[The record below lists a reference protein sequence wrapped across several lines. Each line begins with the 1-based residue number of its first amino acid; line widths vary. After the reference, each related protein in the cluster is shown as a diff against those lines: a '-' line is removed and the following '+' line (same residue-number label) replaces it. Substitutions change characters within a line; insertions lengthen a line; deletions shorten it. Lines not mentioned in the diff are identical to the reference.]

1 MKALIKRM
9 IYSCRRIGGTKW
21 LRLFL
26 FILCICYSN
35 SILADSW
42 VNTEYNTTEGNEFYI
57 TTMKNKGASA
67 ENAPDLKFYL
77 YATARKE
84 TRIHITNRTSTYSEY
99 LTIPADGQNGINIP
113 LEFIYTDVSEADQ
126 QSSVKDSFAVSIPQ
140 DKSLYVYTCNAYGD
154 LDTTKSVSLYL
165 TNYYQGNGYEA
176 TNILPVKALEREYMV
191 QTYRQDEAAS
201 EFVVIATED
210 NQTFDLYVQLNEND
224 NVIYTTTKY
233 FECNKGETRLIRT
246 ATQKNSLAG
255 TYVCSNAK
263 FILLNGNQS
272 AKIPSNVSH
281 IFEQALST
289 DKWGNRYIVT
299 PTYGREYDYVM
310 LTAIEDNTVI
320 TKDGVNIVTLSR
332 GETYRDKLASNA
344 AYYKSSNGKNFVCYL
359 YETGRNEESPAMTL
373 ITPISMGVNSLI
385 IAAFNATA
393 KDLELE
399 GNNAATFKPIKD
411 HYINIVTENQYC
423 NYIYFGDKQLGGW
436 RAVSGNNNYSY
447 TTYKFVENDTAN
459 TLKCKKQGGTFVARM
474 YGDYYA
480 TDDDK
485 ENDIVSASYAY
496 SVGLRVNRAVD
507 MLIDGQ
513 YINYKRVCIEN
524 SKINFEGIIDFEYD
538 SLKWVIED
546 STTHAYTP
554 YPDPTTIDY
563 EFLHAGLHDV
573 QLVVYSHTP
582 ICDRPLVDTVVAT
595 IQVDSLNKIYELY
608 DGKPYQE
615 KCYGEEFVLY
625 RNAKREKYTLKAD
638 TVTSQYNNKPFELN
652 KYYSFYD
659 TLPAQTDDECD
670 TVLVQRVIIR
680 PTYNHLIDTAACGEF
695 VWTDTIFQKRVN
707 STIDTIIDTI
717 HTFEILQGDILPIT
731 REFTHPFTSIY
742 GCDSTVTMRVTLNKS
757 YQKDTTLDVC
767 QTLPGGTYNWE
778 GHTGEEGRYL
788 HKYDTAGIYKKVQE
802 ISLDTPGEFIYIDSL
817 KTKDSPHCDSIHV
830 LNLTIHPRYEDTHS
844 VTICQND
851 TFYWDVNKIR
861 YVGSAFPSPQKTDML
876 LPKADSLY
884 TFTEQFQTDYGCD
897 SIYHL
902 QLMVLPTY
910 DTIVVAHICDND
922 EYSFNDT
929 TFRGEKLD
937 TQYGLKARTAP
948 YEYTYSLSTAKGCD
962 SVVTLQLY
970 VHPTSLKEET
980 VMICQGQSGVYEWKS
995 DGITPPYWCQE
1006 LGRQV
1011 DTIRLDQLGTFT
1023 YIDSALTAS
1032 GCDDIHILHL
1042 IVGGYAIEDAP
1053 QYLCDND
1060 TLVWHNRLYVGYNF
1074 NQSYDSSDKDV
1085 VELQYNPAQYV
1096 YRDSIVETSI
1106 QGCDSTHYL
1115 TLYVSPAY
1123 NTPVKI
1129 DTISLC
1135 DNESYAFYDSIYNQ
1149 YGEWVSGDYTSKQYI
1164 LTFTAPTVNG
1174 CDSAVKHVINVHPTY
1189 QFETIESTCQYSDYV
1204 WKIAKRTASG
1214 GTIEMP
1220 VTGTVVDQDGKTLDA
1235 SKISTDKVGNFTYT
1249 QAKTTKNGCDSILVL
1264 KLRIDS
1270 ITEIYDTLQLC
1281 DNDTISWHNH
1291 LYVGN
1296 KYAGIYESENYDVVI
1311 EDILAEIGTLSDTIA
1326 TTNAYGCAQNYYLTL
1341 NIYSTYENVDS
1352 ISTCDNNN
1360 PYVWITSDKNGVYTD
1375 SIYFTP
1381 SSEYIDPITNT
1392 PKKDIVHIDTVYR
1405 TLASMNDCDS
1415 VVQLYLTICPT
1426 YSSTTIDTI
1435 CQSIGGTYDWVG
1447 HNKAVYSQEQG
1458 KKVSNISLD
1467 AVGNF
1472 TYVDSLQTTFCADCH
1487 DMACDSIHTLQLTIL
1502 PSYIMHDTAMIS
1514 EEETYFWSETNT
1526 TYGGKKTTL
1535 PHDVTIFQD
1544 TTVQHRLQTDSVG
1557 SYACDSVLCLTII
1570 VGEVY
1575 RDTTYAA
1582 ICGNETYTWV
1592 GKDRNGNDS
1601 VRMKIEVPQTQIYV
1615 DHHKTT
1621 LGFDSIFYLNL
1632 TAYPAYV
1639 GIDSMTTYARVCQD
1653 TEYEWKRPN
1662 ANGHPKRLYSM
1673 DENRWINAA
1682 DIPTNKQGVFTYKDS
1697 LYTINGCDSVYT
1709 LVLQIDSAY
1718 VFTDVIDICND
1729 AYAIWEDTIYVGTQF
1744 TGVLPNDSMPVV
1756 TLAPQTNYLV
1766 DTLYKTIT
1774 GCDSTRCLRLNVH
1787 PLYSVTDYQT
1797 TCDDNNQYI
1806 WETIDKY
1813 GSYFDTIRYT
1823 SSEEYIDPITNKPTK
1838 DIIEIDTV
1846 FRSLTSV
1853 YGCDSIVQ
1861 LHLTIYPTY
1870 KFETPARICAN
1881 DSIEWRGKVFHGAGR
1896 DTIHVDHD
1904 TTIHG
1909 CDSLYILDLKKIPIS
1924 QTDITLHICTNCM
1937 DTMYHDKDTTQI
1949 IWYPEMFPR
1958 PTSKT
1963 ITYKAAG
1970 TACDSIFNYKFVYHP
1985 SYQIDS
1991 IYSICSTD
1999 SVRIHD
2005 GLQFWLDKYYDPVD
2019 GMSAP
2024 IIDTLICDTLCAA
2037 YTCINDSGLLST
2049 KCCDSIYTAHITIF
2063 PVYKH
2068 VDSVVI
2074 CSNEKYVWL
2083 DTVLYEPLGDTT
2095 MTYFYQK
2102 TYTTEF
2108 GCDSVYEM
2116 YLTVHQA
2123 YDEEIYETIC
2133 ADEYYQFGDILLN
2146 QTGEYLD
2153 TLRTIHGCDSI
2164 VHLYLTVYDT
2174 TIVEIYDTICVTE
2187 KYSFFDAIY
2196 TETGFYD
2203 TITFNDWGCKQYNY
2217 LHLEVIDTTV
2227 YNIAI
2232 GDVLCA
2238 DDEEIW
2244 VEYEWLSGRRLI
2256 ECSVFFDEYGH
2267 SQGFEDI
2274 IHAPLNPALNY
2285 FVIPIPRGED
2295 LPKPNRPYFDSQ
2307 QGMNKYVDET
2317 KQNYPEPNIYTMR
2330 VVMHNG
2336 ICGDSLQ
2343 VKDTT
2348 ISFYYP
2354 SWIHEQHWNDG
2365 IVLYN
2370 EIYNGGYEFSEYQW
2384 YENGDTIYGATKEYL
2399 YIPSEL
2405 LMNNRG
2411 DCENYYQ
2418 VELTRKSDGYK
2429 SLTCPICPV
2438 LLFDSIV
2445 PQKDYFAIVPT
2456 VVDRRNPIVHVLST
2470 RSGEYSYT
2478 IHTYEGQ
2485 TLKYGS
2491 FIPDEKNYGGVID
2504 LSGISADKIN
2514 YGGTIDLSG
2523 ITKEAVLIKLTIDDG
2538 SSRTFRVIIK

>member
-1 MKALIKRM
+1 MKVFAEKVTCFC
-9 IYSCRRIGGTKW
+9 SRIGAGAKW
-21 LRLFL
+21 LRL
-26 FILCICYSN
+26 ILYVLYIGYSG
-35 SILADSW
+35 SIHADRW
-42 VNTEYNTTEGNEFYI
+42 VNTQYNTTEGNEFYI

-84 TRIHITNRTSTYSEY
+84 TRIHITNRDATYSEY
-99 LTIPADGQNGINIP
+99 LTIPANGQNGINIP
-113 LEFIYTDVSEADQ
+113 LEVIYTDVADADQ
-126 QSSVKDSFAVSIPQ
+126 QVSVKDSFAVSIPQ

-210 NQTFDLYVQLNEND
+210 SQVFDLFVQLNEND
-224 NVIYTTTKY
+224 NVIYTTTKT

-255 TYVCSNAK
+255 TYVCSNAN
-263 FILLNGNQS
+263 FVLLNGNQS

-281 IFEQALST
+281 IFEQAFST
-289 DKWGNRYIVT
+289 DKWGKEYVAT
-299 PTYGREYDYVM
+299 PTISREFDYVM
-310 LTAIEDNTVI
+310 LTAMEDNTII
-320 TKDGVNIVTLSR
+320 TKDGVRIATLLK
-332 GETYRDKLASNA
+332 GETYRDKLQNNA
-344 AYYKSSNGKNFVCYL
+344 AYYKSNNDFICYL
-359 YETGRNEESPAMTL
+359 YATGRNDESPAMTL
-373 ITPISMGVNSLI
+373 IAPLTMGVDSI
-385 IAAFNATA
+385 IVAAFNATA
-393 KDLELE
+393 NDLQLE
-399 GNNAATFKPIKD
+399 GNHAVAYKAIKD
-411 HYINIVTENQYC
+411 HYINIVTESKYSNS
-423 NYIYFGDKQLGGW
+423 IYFGDKKVENFQI
-436 RAVSGNNNYSY
+436 VPGNNRYSY
-447 TTYKFVENDTAN
+447 ATYKIENDAAN
-459 TLKCKKQGGTFVARM
+459 ILKCKQKGGTFIARM

-480 TDDDK
+480 TEDDK

-496 SVGLRVNRAVD
+496 SAGSRVSRAVD
-507 MLIDGQ
+507 MLIDDE
-513 YINYKRVCIEN
+513 YIKYKKICINETV
-524 SKINFEGIIDFEYD
+524 KFTPLIDFEYE
-538 SLKWVIED
+538 SLDWVIQNND
-546 STTHAYTP
+546 SVVGYDHHDFKMGDSIYNHKFVTS
-554 YPDPTTIDY
+554 
-563 EFLHAGLHDV
+563 GLHDV
-573 QLVVYSHTP
+573 FLYVKSTSP
-582 ICDRPLVDTVVAT
+582 ICE
-595 IQVDSLNKIYELY
+595 KELY
-608 DGKPYQE
+608 DTVTAQIMVDTLLMDRKYYYE
-615 KCYGEEFVLY
+615 CYGGYFDEMEYGGVKY
-625 RNAKREKYTLKAD
+625 RLKAD
-638 TVTSQYNNKPFELN
+638 TVTEQNVDGNRFKFQLN
-652 KYYSFYD
+652 TPKKFTEIIESKD
-659 TLPAQTDDECD
+659 STTCD
-670 TVLVQRVIIR
+670 IQRIHTFTVR
-680 PTYNHLIDTAACGEF
+680 PTYDTIVELAVCEQYVWIDTVFE
-695 VWTDTIFQKRVN
+695 KRVN
-707 STIDTIIDTI
+707 STIDTIIDTV
-717 HTFEILQGDILPIT
+717 HTFEILPVDILPVT
-731 REFTHPFTSIY
+731 KEFTHSFKTQHK
-742 GCDSTVTMRVTLNKS
+742 CDSTVTMRVTLNKS
-757 YQKDTTLDVC
+757 YEKDTIVDAC
-767 QTLPGGTYNWE
+767 QSLPGGTYDWE
-778 GHTGEEGRYL
+778 GHSGIL
-788 HKYDTAGIYKKVQE
+788 HKYDATGNYEKVQE
-802 ISLDTPGEFIYIDSL
+802 IALDKPGKFIYIDSL
-817 KTKDSPHCDSIHV
+817 MTKQAPYCDSVHV

-861 YVGSAFPSPQKTDML
+861 YVGSAFPSRETNDVL
-876 LPKADSLY
+876 LPIADSLY
-884 TFTEQFQTDYGCD
+884 TFTEKFQTSSGCD

-937 TQYGLKARTAP
+937 TQYGLKARSAP

-1053 QYLCDND
+1053 RYLCDND

-1123 NTPVKI
+1123 NAPVKI

-1164 LTFTAPTVNG
+1164 LTFTATTVNG

-1291 LYVGN
+1291 LYVGH
-1296 KYAGIYESENYDVVI
+1296 KYAGSYESESYDVVI
-1311 EDILAEIGTLSDTIA
+1311 ENILAEIGTLSDTIA

-1467 AVGNF
+1467 AIGNF
-1472 TYVDSLQTTFCADCH
+1472 TYVDSLQTTCCTE
-1487 DMACDSIHTLQLTIL
+1487 CDSVHILQLTVL
-1502 PSYIMHDTAMIS
+1502 PSYIMRDTAMIS
-1514 EEETYFWSETNT
+1514 EEETYDWSETNT

-1806 WETIDKY
+1806 WETKDY
-1813 GSYFDTIRYT
+1813 LGSYYDTIQFVP
-1823 SSEEYIDPITNKPTK
+1823 SIEYLDPVTNKPKK

-1853 YGCDSIVQ
+1853 HGCDSIVQ
-1861 LHLTIYPTY
+1861 LHLTIYPVY
-1870 KFETPARICAN
+1870 KFKTNARICAN
-1881 DSIEWRGKVFHGAGR
+1881 DSIIWRGKAYYGAGR
-1896 DTIHVDHD
+1896 DTIYTEPHTTVD
-1904 TTIHG
+1904 G
-1909 CDSLYILDLKKIPIS
+1909 CDSLYLLDLKKIPVS
-1924 QTDITLHICTNCM
+1924 QTDITIHICTNCT
-1937 DTMYHDKDTTQI
+1937 DTMYHGNDSSQI
-1949 IWYPEMFPR
+1949 IWYPEMYPR

-1970 TACDSIFNYKFVYHP
+1970 TACDSIFNYRFIYHP

-1991 IYSICSTD
+1991 TYSICSTD

-2005 GLQFWLDKYYDPVD
+2005 SLLFWMNKYYDPADSMDV
-2019 GMSAP
+2019 P
-2024 IIDTLICDTLCAA
+2024 VLDTLVCDTLCAA
-2037 YTCINDSGLLST
+2037 YTCIGDDGLSIT
-2049 KCCDSIYTAHITIF
+2049 KCCDSIYTAHITVF
-2063 PVYKH
+2063 PAYKH
-2068 VDSVVI
+2068 VDSVAI
-2074 CSNEKYVWL
+2074 CLNEVYYWL
-2083 DTVLYEPLGDTT
+2083 DSIPIRVSE
-2095 MTYFYQK
+2095 
-2102 TYTTEF
+2102 
-2108 GCDSVYEM
+2108 V
-2116 YLTVHQA
+2116 
-2123 YDEEIYETIC
+2123 
-2133 ADEYYQFGDILLN
+2133 DEYHY
-2146 QTGEYLD
+2146 D
-2153 TLRTIHGCDSI
+2153 TLLKTTHGCDSI
-2164 VHLYLTVYDT
+2164 YELYLFVGQSYELEVYENRCEDDPYLFNDTLLYETGVYYNTFTTIDGCDSIVTLYLTVHDT
-2174 TIVEIYDTICVTE
+2174 TVLQIYDTICVTE
-2187 KYSFFDAIY
+2187 KYDFY
-2196 TETGFYD
+2196 GTYLTEPGDYD
-2203 TITFNDWGCKQYNY
+2203 TITLNEWGCKQYNY
-2217 LHLEVIDTTV
+2217 LHLELIDTTA
-2227 YNIAI
+2227 YDISI
-2232 GDVLCA
+2232 GDVICA

-2256 ECSVFFDEYGH
+2256 EYSVFFDEYGH

-2317 KQNYPEPNIYTMR
+2317 KQNYPEPNIYTIR

-2365 IVLYN
+2365 VVLYN

-2405 LMNNRG
+2405 LMNSRG

-2418 VELTRKSDGYK
+2418 VELTRRSDGYK
-2429 SLTCPICPV
+2429 TMTCPICPV

-2456 VVDRRNPIVHVLST
+2456 VVDRRNSVVHVLST
-2470 RSGEYSYT
+2470 RPGNYSYT
-2478 IHTYEGQ
+2478 VYNYDGQ
-2485 TLKYGS
+2485 PLKRGS
-2491 FIPDEKNYGGVID
+2491 TFIPDDKNYGGIID
-2504 LSGISADKIN
+2504 LSGINNPS
-2514 YGGTIDLSG
+2514 
-2523 ITKEAVLIKLTIDDG
+2523 VLITLTIDDG
-2538 SSRTFRVIIK
+2538 SWRTFTVRIK